1 MARWTMSTQTA
12 VTALCLGLAL
22 WQATLAAAAG
32 TTNKGKNYEFDFAIP
47 ASTPQ
52 QAAAAIPAAAIPLA
66 APADDTIP
74 LVDAALPTTAR
85 LGYLSHDQAQAF
97 VSSILM
103 TIVSEIGD
111 KTFFIAAIMA
121 MKHSRM
127 LIFSAAISALA
138 VMTVLSAVMGRVL
151 PSFLPRNYVN
161 LAAALLFLIFGIK
174 MLMEGWE
181 MDADHAQKELDET
194 SAELDNEK
202 KKEEAIDMEAGEFTI
217 GGGDAMTTAPPMKRT
232 NSRYTRSPNSTVDM
246 ANATDGSGTT
256 DGTKSL
262 SLSPRT
268 ANNKQSP
275 PGLVERLTRLAHLV
289 FSPAF
294 LQTAL
299 IMFVAEWGDRS
310 QLTTIALAA
319 AQGVVWVSLGTILG
333 HSLCTG
339 LAVIGGRFLATQI
352 SVRTVTLSGGIL
364 FILFGL
370 VYAYEGYTML
380 YQ

>member
-1 MARWTMSTQTA
+1 MPRWTVSTQA
-12 VTALCLGLAL
+12 VLTALCLGLAL
-22 WQATLAAAAG
+22 WQVALVAAAE
-32 TTNKGKNYEFDFAIP
+32 TTNKGKNYEFDYAIP
-47 ASTPQ
+47 ASSSHQTT
-52 QAAAAIPAAAIPLA
+52 AAIPAATIPL
-66 APADDTIP
+66 PGVADDTTP
-74 LVDAALPTTAR
+74 LVSASLPTTAR

-103 TIVSEIGD
+103 TVVSEIGD

-174 MLMEGWE
+174 MLIEGWE
-181 MDADHAQKELDET
+181 MDADHAQKELEET
-194 SAELDNEK
+194 SAELDSEK

-232 NSRYTRSPNSTVDM
+232 NSRYARSPNSTMDT
-246 ANATDGSGTT
+246 ANAGDGNDAA
-256 DGTKSL
+256 DGTKPFA
-262 SLSPRT
+262 LSPRT
-268 ANNKQSP
+268 AANKQSP
-275 PGLVERLTRLAHLV
+275 PGLVERLTRLVHLV

-352 SVRTVTLSGGIL
+352 SVRTVTLSGGFL